1 VPTDGA
7 VAEIADDRPT
17 STPDTALTRS
27 GRRRSHDRST
37 KIRLYELAITIPVV
51 AYLVWQI
58 LSDPQP
64 FTEWQLYVW
73 AAAVA
78 VAELLPVPT
87 NVSMRFSLSFPL
99 ELSAAILFP
108 TPAAAAIA
116 FLGSAD
122 PREFR
127 AEVPPLKALF
137 VRAQIALCVVA
148 ESLIFTHLVQPNH
161 SAEFTQILAG
171 IPPWRLILPTFL
183 AAIVGYSLNTFF
195 VAAYYHF
202 QSRKSLWSIVAEM
215 HRGVFGEFLASYMAL
230 ALFAVLV
237 ATSVQSLGIFAILVF
252 AAPLAF
258 ARQMFRRTHSLQEAT
273 TELAEKQ
280 AENEYQAMHDSLTGM
295 PNRMLFQQ
303 RLVEAIAEGRRTGET
318 LAVMLIDLDHFKEIN
333 DTLGHHF
340 GDLLLQEIGPRLS
353 SVLRENDLM
362 ARLGGDEFGIVLP
375 ELPSDDVAMRIA
387 DRLLEELETP
397 VSVEGLALDVSGSV
411 GIALFPTQANDAEAL
426 LRRADVAMY
435 SAKENGG
442 GYELYD
448 DRMDR
453 HNPAR
458 LTLIG
463 QVRPA
468 LEVGEFAMY
477 YQPKVRLSDGRAA
490 GAEGLIRWEHP
501 SLGLLS
507 PEEFIPLVEKTV
519 LLRPLTHHVIETV
532 LKQWRGWADMGIRIP
547 IAVNVSPRSLLD
559 QELPEQVQ
567 EQLRRWEVPPA
578 FLRVELTESFMM
590 GDSGRSSQV
599 LDALADV
606 GVGLSIDDFGTGYS
620 SLSYLKRLPIE
631 EIKIDR
637 SFVMQMH
644 VDANDFMIVRA
655 TVDLGR
661 NLGLRVVAEGVED
674 LATFDRLAEFG
685 CDEAQ
690 GYYISRPL
698 SAIEFTRWLS
708 VRNLDVDATHPEGR
722 RGSDRRDD
730 PGRERL
736 RVV

>member
-1 VPTDGA
+1 VLTDRGAAGVDEDHDGPSEERVPDQGSQA
-7 VAEIADDRPT
+7 
-17 STPDTALTRS
+17 
-27 GRRRSHDRST
+27 HDRRPA
-37 KIRLYELAITIPVV
+37 IRAYELIVALPLVV
-51 AYLVWQI
+51 YLVW
-58 LSDPQP
+58 SVVNDPQM
-64 FTEWQLYVW
+64 FTDWQLYVW
-73 AAAVA
+73 AVAVA

-99 ELSAAILFP
+99 ELSAAMLFP

-122 PREFR
+122 PRELR
-127 AEVPPLKALF
+127 GEIPPLKALF
-137 VRAQIALCVVA
+137 VRAQIAVCVIA
-148 ESLIFTHLVQPNH
+148 ESLIFTHIVHPDQ
-161 SAEFTQILAG
+161 AAAFRDILSG
-171 IPPWRLILPTFL
+171 ISPWKLIVPTFL

-202 QSRKSLWSIVAEM
+202 QSGKRLLAIIREM

-258 ARQMFRRTHSLQEAT
+258 ARQMFQRTHSLQEAT

-280 AENEYQAMHDSLTGM
+280 AENEYQALHDSLTGM

-303 RLVEAIAEGRRTGET
+303 RLVEAIVEARRTDEK
-318 LAVMLIDLDHFKEIN
+318 LAVMLIDLDHFKEVN

-353 SVLRENDLM
+353 SVLRDNDLM

-375 ELPSDDVAMRIA
+375 ELPTDDVALRIA
-387 DRLLEELETP
+387 DRLLEELEIP
-397 VSVEGLALDVSGSV
+397 VSVEGLALDVSGSI
-411 GIALFPTQANDAEAL
+411 GIALFPKQAHDAEAL

-435 SAKENGG
+435 AAKENGG

-448 DRMDR
+448 DDMDR

-468 LEVGEFAMY
+468 LETGEFALY

-490 GAEGLIRWEHP
+490 GAEALIRWEHP

-507 PEEFIPLVEKTV
+507 PDEFIPLVEKTV

-532 LKQWRGWADMGIRIP
+532 LKQWREWADMGIRIP
-547 IAVNVSPRSLLD
+547 IAINVSPRSLLD
-559 QELPEQVQ
+559 QELAEQVQ
-567 EQLRRWEVPPA
+567 GQLRRWDVPPA
-578 FLRVELTESFMM
+578 FLRVELTESFLM
-590 GDSGRSSQV
+590 GDSARSSQV
-599 LDALADV
+599 LDALSDV

-661 NLGLRVVAEGVED
+661 NLRLRVVAEGVED

-708 VRNLDVDATHPEGR
+708 VRNLEFETIRSEGR
-722 RGSDRRDD
+722 RASDGRDD